1 MQSPER
7 FFLNIMHN
15 RSSLVA
21 HVSVFKQTIQMK
33 SNDLRGMLM
42 GYMAS
47 RFDDRLLKDLGFGT
61 FAGFSRHVA
70 ECLGVK
76 ENSVKNW
83 RDEFDGLNPDP
94 DRKRKGWDR
103 KPTPSR
109 VYMKMQ
115 LDSWTYEQLSGL
127 VNSVLGRSADFT
139 VQSVDELFGWAIS
152 GKDADTQEV
161 VEAITG
167 GVISFSESQDIN
179 AIEGGRKLVMHLRFE
194 RDPGVAKEALR
205 RHVRDA
211 GPVCKLCALDFSR
224 RYQMGAGEHC
234 LEAHHKLP
242 LSLRLV
248 ASRTN
253 LEDFLVVCPSCH
265 RVIHKMRAFDEVSL
279 ATVTR
284 KVG

>member
-1 MQSPER
+1 
-7 FFLNIMHN
+7 
-15 RSSLVA
+15 
-21 HVSVFKQTIQMK
+21 MK
-33 SNDLRGMLM
+33 PSDVRGMLM
-42 GYMAS
+42 AYLAA
-47 RFDDRLLKDLGFGT
+47 RFDDCFIRDLGFTT
-61 FAGFSRHVA
+61 FVGFSRHVA
-70 ECLGVK
+70 ESLGVK

-94 DRKRKGWDR
+94 ARKRKGWDR

-127 VNSVLGRSADFT
+127 ANSVLGRSEDFSA
-139 VQSVDELFGWAIS
+139 QSVDELFGWAIN
-152 GKDADTQEV
+152 GKDADTKV
-161 VEAITG
+161 VVDAIAG
-167 GVISFSESQDIN
+167 GVISFSESQYIN
-179 AIEGGRKLVMHLRFE
+179 AIEGGRKLVVHLRVE
-194 RDPGVAKEALR
+194 RDPGMAKEAVR
-205 RHVRDA
+205 RHVRDS

-224 RYQMGAGEHC
+224 RYQMGAREHC

-242 LSLRLV
+242 LSLRLA

-265 RVIHKMRAFDEVSL
+265 RVIHKVRAFDEASL
-279 ATVTR
+279 ATVMR

>member
-1 MQSPER
+1 
-7 FFLNIMHN
+7 
-15 RSSLVA
+15 
-21 HVSVFKQTIQMK
+21 MK
-33 SNDLRGMLM
+33 SSDVRGMLM
-42 GYMAS
+42 GYLAS
-47 RFDDRLLKDLGFGT
+47 RFDDRFLKDLGFGT
-61 FAGFSRHVA
+61 FVGFSRHVA
-70 ECLGVK
+70 EKLQVK

-127 VNSVLGRSADFT
+127 ANSVLGRSADFT
-139 VQSVDELFGWAIS
+139 PQAIDELFAWAIE
-152 GKDADTQEV
+152 GKDSDTEEV
-161 VEAITG
+161 VRAIEG
-167 GVISFSESQDIN
+167 GVLSFSESEDIN
-179 AIEGGRKLVMHLRFE
+179 AIEGGRRLVVHLRVE
-194 RDPGVAKEALR
+194 RDPGIAKEAVL

-211 GPVCKLCALDFSR
+211 GPVCRLCSLDFSR
-224 RYQMGAGEHC
+224 RYLMGAGAHC

-242 LSLRLV
+242 LSLRLA

-265 RVIHKMRAFDEVSL
+265 RVIHKVRAFDEVSL
-279 ATVTR
+279 TEVLR
-284 KVG
+284 KIG

>member
-1 MQSPER
+1 
-7 FFLNIMHN
+7 
-15 RSSLVA
+15 
-21 HVSVFKQTIQMK
+21 MK
-33 SNDLRGMLM
+33 SSDMRGMLM
-42 GYMAS
+42 GYLAA
-47 RFDDRLLKDLGFGT
+47 RFDDKLLGDLGFGT
-61 FAGFSRHVA
+61 FVGFSRHVA
-70 ECLGVK
+70 EKLKVK

-83 RDEFDGLNPDP
+83 RDEFDGLNPAP

-115 LDSWTYEQLSGL
+115 LDSWTYGLLSGL
-127 VNSVLGRSADFT
+127 ANSVLGRSADFSA
-139 VQSVDELFGWAIS
+139 QSVDELFGWAIN

-161 VEAITG
+161 VEAIAG
-167 GVISFSESQDIN
+167 GVLSFSESQDIN
-179 AIEGGRKLVMHLRFE
+179 AIEGGRKLVVHLRVE
-194 RDPGVAKEALR
+194 RDPSIAKEAVR
-205 RHVRDA
+205 RHVRDG

-224 RYQMGAGEHC
+224 RYQMGEGEHC

-265 RVIHKMRAFDEVSL
+265 RVIHKVRAFDEASL
-279 ATVTR
+279 ATVMR

>member
-1 MQSPER
+1 
-7 FFLNIMHN
+7 
-15 RSSLVA
+15 
-21 HVSVFKQTIQMK
+21 
-33 SNDLRGMLM
+33 M
-42 GYMAS
+42 GYLAA
-47 RFDDRLLKDLGFGT
+47 RFEDRFLLDLGFRT
-61 FAGFSRHVA
+61 FVGFSRDVA
-70 ECLGVK
+70 EKLRVK

-127 VNSVLGRSADFT
+127 ANSVLGRSTDFSA
-139 VQSVDELFGWAIS
+139 QSVEELFAWAIA
-152 GKDADTQEV
+152 GKDSDTEEV
-161 VEAITG
+161 VRAIEG
-167 GVISFSESQDIN
+167 GVLSFSESQEIK
-179 AIEGGRKLVMHLRFE
+179 AIEGGRKLVVHLRVE
-194 RDPGVAKEALR
+194 RDPGIAREAVR

-224 RYQMGAGEHC
+224 RYQMRAGEHC

-253 LEDFLVVCPSCH
+253 LEDFMVVCPSCH
-265 RVIHKMRAFDEVSL
+265 RVIHKVRAFDEVSL
-279 ATVTR
+279 ATITR

>member
-1 MQSPER
+1 
-7 FFLNIMHN
+7 
-15 RSSLVA
+15 
-21 HVSVFKQTIQMK
+21 MK
-33 SNDLRGMLM
+33 SSDVRGMLM
-42 GYMAS
+42 GYLAA
-47 RFDDRLLKDLGFGT
+47 RFDDKLLGDLGFGT
-61 FAGFSRHVA
+61 FVGFSRHVA
-70 ECLGVK
+70 EKLKVK

-115 LDSWTYEQLSGL
+115 LDSWTYVQLAGL
-127 VNSVLGRSADFT
+127 ANAVLGRSTDFT
-139 VQSVDELFGWAIS
+139 AESVDDLFSWAIN

-179 AIEGGRKLVMHLRFE
+179 AIEGGRKLVVHLRVE
-194 RDPGVAKEALR
+194 RDPQITREVVR
-205 RHVRDA
+205 RHVRDS
-211 GPVCKLCALDFSR
+211 GPICKLCVLDFSR

-242 LSLRLV
+242 LSLRLA
-248 ASRTN
+248 ASQTN

-265 RVIHKMRAFDEVSL
+265 RVIHKVRAFDEASL
-279 ATVTR
+279 ATVMR

>member
-1 MQSPER
+1 
-7 FFLNIMHN
+7 
-15 RSSLVA
+15 
-21 HVSVFKQTIQMK
+21 
-33 SNDLRGMLM
+33 M

-70 ECLGVK
+70 EKIGVK

-94 DRKRKGWDR
+94 QRKRKGWDR

-115 LDSWTYEQLSGL
+115 LDSWVYTQLSGL
-127 VNSVLGRSADFT
+127 ANSILGRSDDFT
-139 VQSVDELFGWAIS
+139 EEAVDALFKWAIA
-152 GKDADTQEV
+152 GKDSDTDEV
-161 VEAITG
+161 VRAIKG
-167 GVISFSESQDIN
+167 GVLTFSESQDIE
-179 AIEGGRKLVMHLRFE
+179 AVEGGRKLVVHLRVE
-194 RDPGVAKEALR
+194 RDPGIAREAVR

-211 GPVCKLCALDFSR
+211 GPVCNLCVLDFSR

-242 LSLRLV
+242 LSLRLE

-265 RVIHKMRAFDEVSL
+265 RVIHKVRAFDEEAL
-279 ATVTR
+279 ARVLT
-284 KVG
+284 

>member
-1 MQSPER
+1 
-7 FFLNIMHN
+7 
-15 RSSLVA
+15 
-21 HVSVFKQTIQMK
+21 MK
-33 SNDLRGMLM
+33 SSDVRGMLM

-47 RFDDRLLKDLGFGT
+47 RFDDRLLGDIGFAT
-61 FAGFSRHVA
+61 FVGFSRHVA
-70 ECLGVK
+70 EKLKVK

-127 VNSVLGRSADFT
+127 ANSVIGRSADFSA
-139 VQSVDELFGWAIS
+139 QSVDELFGWAIN
-152 GKDADTQEV
+152 GRDADTQEV

-179 AIEGGRKLVMHLRFE
+179 AIEGGRKLVVHLRVE
-194 RDPGVAKEALR
+194 RDPGIAREAVR

-211 GPVCKLCALDFSR
+211 GPVCKLCVLDFSR
-224 RYQMGAGEHC
+224 RYLMGAGEHC

-242 LSLRLV
+242 LSLRLA

-265 RVIHKMRAFDEVSL
+265 RVIHKVRAFDEVSL
-279 ATVTR
+279 TEVMR

>member
-1 MQSPER
+1 
-7 FFLNIMHN
+7 
-15 RSSLVA
+15 
-21 HVSVFKQTIQMK
+21 MK
-33 SNDLRGMLM
+33 SSDVRGMLM
-42 GYMAS
+42 GYLAS
-47 RFDDRLLKDLGFGT
+47 RFDDRLLMDLGFGT
-61 FAGFSRHVA
+61 FVGFSRHVA
-70 ECLGVK
+70 EKLRVK

-127 VNSVLGRSADFT
+127 AKAVLGRSAEFSA
-139 VQSVDELFGWAIS
+139 QSVDELFGWAIN

-161 VEAITG
+161 VEAIAG

-179 AIEGGRKLVMHLRFE
+179 AIEGGRKLVVHLRVE
-194 RDPGVAKEALR
+194 RDPGIAKEAVR
-205 RHVRDA
+205 RHVRDS
-211 GPVCKLCALDFSR
+211 GPVCKLCVLNFSR

-248 ASRTN
+248 AARTN
-253 LEDFLVVCPSCH
+253 LDDFLVICPSCH
-265 RVIHKMRAFDEVSL
+265 RVIHKVRAFDEASL
-279 ATVTR
+279 SRLLRTVA
-284 KVG
+284 